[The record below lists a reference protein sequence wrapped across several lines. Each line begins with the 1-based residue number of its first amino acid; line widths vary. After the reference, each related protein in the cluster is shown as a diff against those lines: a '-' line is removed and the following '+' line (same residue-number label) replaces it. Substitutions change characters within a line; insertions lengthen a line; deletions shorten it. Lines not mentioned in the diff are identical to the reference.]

1 MNTPIENMFSEVETF
16 FESPA
21 TAEEK
26 AWGMIHD
33 FYHLVLTY
41 MEEQQISKAD
51 LSKRL
56 GKSRSAISQMFNK
69 TPNISLKKMV
79 EIADAIG
86 LDLRISSPQIHASK
100 KQAEPLGSFRLAET
114 YQEHDVETP
123 SISRKSVKHSYRGQA
138 GN

>member
-1 MNTPIENMFSEVETF
+1 MNTPIEHIFSDVETF

-56 GKSRSAISQMFNK
+56 GKSRSAISQRQFANYS
-69 TPNISLKKMV
+69 SLM
-79 EIADAIG
+79 
-86 LDLRISSPQIHASK
+86 
-100 KQAEPLGSFRLAET
+100 
-114 YQEHDVETP
+114 
-123 SISRKSVKHSYRGQA
+123 RKSKSSAPDTAKRPTRHS
-138 GN
+138 

>member
-1 MNTPIENMFSEVETF
+1 MNTPIENMFNDVETF

-21 TAEEK
+21 TTEEK
-26 AWGMIHD
+26 AWGLIHD

-100 KQAEPLGSFRLAET
+100 KQAEPLGNFRLAET

-123 SISRKSVKHSYRGQA
+123 SISRKSLKNSYRGQA